1 MQRISDSHK
10 PQTVSEILRDQG
22 RLTKDVAGARIN
34 GSLVDLHTAVTE
46 NAEINPVLID
56 DRDALTLIRHSA
68 AHVMAEAVQSLFP
81 GTQVT
86 FGPATDT
93 GFYYDFDRPDGQF
106 TEADLEKIEA
116 AMRKIVDADQP
127 FRRQVVSRDEAESL
141 FAKKGEK
148 YKVEHIGRLEGE
160 ITLYQHGDW
169 VDLCAGPH
177 VPSTGFIRAFK
188 LTSVAGAYWR
198 GDERNP
204 MLQRIYGT
212 AFASQKELDAH
223 IRALEEAKKR
233 DHRKLG
239 KELGLIGFHRLAPAS
254 PFFLPRGAQIYNR
267 LVDYL
272 RGLYRQYDYLE
283 VITPQV
289 FEREL
294 FEISGHLPEYT
305 ENMFL
310 AASAESLE
318 QAAER
323 IVKGAEQNSAEAR
336 DHLQR
341 DLRYALKPMNC
352 PGHCLIYG
360 MTRRSYRDLPLR
372 IADFGRLHRFERSG
386 VTQGLTR
393 VRTFAQDDGHIFC
406 TLDQVQSEIST
417 FLDLVQ
423 AVYEDFK
430 FSSVRVMIAT
440 RPDHRL
446 GSDEMWD
453 RAEQALKV
461 AVQAKGFPFE
471 IAEGEGVF
479 YGPKIEFHL
488 NDALGRPWQLGTI
501 QVDFNMPERF
511 GLNYVG
517 EDNTQHRPV
526 MLHRAILGSVE
537 RFLGVLIEHL
547 GGAFPTWL
555 APEQAIILTVSEK
568 FNQYAN
574 EVLETLKKAGIRAVA
589 DLSDDKLGAKIRS
602 ARNMRYPYIAV
613 VGAREQEERGVALRS
628 RDQNQDLGF
637 MNLETVIALIAK
649 DAALP
654 GGRGQ

>member
-1 MQRISDSHK
+1 MDNSNDPNKSY
-10 PQTVSEILRDQG
+10 TVGEKLREKGLLTPKVVAARVQG
-22 RLTKDVAGARIN
+22 VLT
-34 GSLVDLHTAVTE
+34 DLHTTVTAD
-46 NAEINPVLID
+46 AEVVPVLIE
-56 DRDALTLIRHSA
+56 DRDALALIRHSA
-68 AHVMAEAVQSLFP
+68 SHVMADAVQRLFP

-86 FGPATDT
+86 FGPATDN
-93 GFYYDFDRPDGQF
+93 GFYYDFDRPEGQF
-106 TEADLEKIEA
+106 SDADLEQIEG
-116 AMRKIVDADQP
+116 AMRQITAANQP
-127 FRRQVVSRDEAESL
+127 FRRQVVSRAEAEKL
-141 FAKKGEK
+141 FGEKGEK
-148 YKVEHIGRLEGE
+148 YKVEHLGRLEGE
-160 ITLYQHGDW
+160 ITLYRHGEW

-177 VPSTGFIRAFK
+177 VPSTGSIGAVK

-212 AFASQKELDAH
+212 AFATQKELDDYL
-223 IRALEEAKKR
+223 RSLEEAKQR

-239 KELGLIGFHRLAPAS
+239 KELHLIGFHRLAPAS
-254 PFFLPRGAQIYNR
+254 PFFLPRGADLYNR

-272 RGLYRQYDYLE
+272 RGLYRQYDYME

-289 FEREL
+289 YESEL
-294 FEISGHLPEYT
+294 FEISGHLPNYA

-323 IVKGAEQNSAEAR
+323 MVKGSEQSVIEAR
-336 DHLQR
+336 NHLQR
-341 DLRYALKPMNC
+341 DLRYAIKPMNC
-352 PGHCLIYG
+352 PGHCLMFG
-360 MTRRSYRDLPLR
+360 MTRRSYRELPLR

-393 VRTFAQDDGHIFC
+393 VRTFSQDDGHIFC
-406 TLDQVQSEIST
+406 TLDQIQSEISV

-423 AVYEDFK
+423 SVYRDFK
-430 FSSVRVMIAT
+430 FSSVRVKIAT

-446 GSDEMWD
+446 GSEEMWD
-453 RAEQALKV
+453 RAEQALKL
-461 AVQAKGFPFE
+461 AVESKGLPFE

-511 GLNYVG
+511 GLSYIG
-517 EDNTQHRPV
+517 EDNTQHCPV

-555 APEQAIILTVSEK
+555 SPEQVIVLTVSEK
-568 FNQYAN
+568 FNAYAK
-574 EVLETLKKAGIRAVA
+574 EVQEILKKGGVRAVV
-589 DLSDDKLGAKIRS
+589 DLSDDKLGAKIRT

-613 VGAREQEERGVALRS
+613 VGAREAQDKGVALRS

-637 MNLETVIALIAK
+637 MSLEAVIALIENDAK
-649 DAALP
+649 TR
-654 GGRGQ
+654 GGRSQ

>member
-1 MQRISDSHK
+1 MDNSNDPNK
-10 PQTVSEILRDQG
+10 PNTVGERLREKGLLTPEVVAARVQG
-22 RLTKDVAGARIN
+22 VLT
-34 GSLVDLHTAVTE
+34 DLHTVVT
-46 NAEINPVLID
+46 ADADIVPVLIG
-56 DRDALTLIRHSA
+56 DRDALALIRHSA
-68 AHVMAEAVQSLFP
+68 SHVMADAVQRLFP

-86 FGPATDT
+86 FGPATET

-106 TEADLEKIEA
+106 SEADLEQIDKLMRQITA
-116 AMRKIVDADQP
+116 ANQP
-127 FRRQVVSRDEAESL
+127 FQRQVASRAEAEKL
-141 FAKKGEK
+141 FTEKGEK
-148 YKVEHIGRLEGE
+148 YKVEHLARLEGE
-160 ITLYQHGDW
+160 ITLYRHGDW

-177 VPSTGFIRAFK
+177 LPSTGLIRAFK

-212 AFASQKELDAH
+212 AFASQKELDAYLH
-223 IRALEEAKKR
+223 SLEEAKQR

-239 KELGLIGFHRLAPAS
+239 RELNLIGFHRLAPAS
-254 PFFLPRGAQIYNR
+254 PFFLPRGAEIYNR

-272 RGLYRQYDYLE
+272 RDLYRQYDYLE

-289 FEREL
+289 YESEL
-294 FEISGHLPEYT
+294 FEISGHLPNYA

-323 IVKGAEQNSAEAR
+323 MVKGSEESVIEAR
-336 DHLQR
+336 NHLQR
-341 DLRYALKPMNC
+341 DLRYAIKPMNC
-352 PGHCLIYG
+352 PGHCLMFG
-360 MTRRSYRDLPLR
+360 MTRRSYRELPLR

-406 TLDQVQSEIST
+406 TLDQIQSEISA

-423 AVYEDFK
+423 SVYRDFN

-446 GSDEMWD
+446 GSEEMWD
-453 RAEQALKV
+453 RAEQALKL
-461 AVQAKGFPFE
+461 AVESKGLPFE
-471 IAEGEGVF
+471 IADGEGVF

-488 NDALGRPWQLGTI
+488 SDALGRPWQLGTI

-511 GLNYVG
+511 DLSYVG
-517 EDNTQHRPV
+517 EDNIQHCPV

-537 RFLGVLIEHL
+537 RFLGILIEHL

-555 APEQAIILTVSEK
+555 SPEQVAVLTVSEK
-568 FNQYAN
+568 FNGYAQ
-574 EVLETLKKAGIRAVA
+574 EVQEILKKRGVRAVV
-589 DLSDDKLGAKIRS
+589 DLSDDKLGAKIRT
-602 ARNMRYPYIAV
+602 ARNMRYPYLAV
-613 VGAREQEERGVALRS
+613 VGAREAQDKGVALRS
-628 RDQNQDLGF
+628 RDQNMDLGF
-637 MNLETVIALIAK
+637 MSLEAVIALIENDAK
-649 DAALP
+649 ER
-654 GGRGQ
+654 GGRSQ